1 MVEAGETIVTEIVLF
16 PLQQKGEEVE
26 EPVQSKEDK
35 NLDVVLENLD
45 VQKTVLKKLEG
56 TKLIFDKIEC

>member
-16 PLQQKGEEVE
+16 PLHQKGEEVE
-26 EPVQSKEDK
+26 ETVQSKDDK
-35 NLDVVLENLD
+35 NLDVVLENPDDELI
-45 VQKTVLKKLEG
+45 VLKKLEG